1 MKLVRRDLRIAAGN
15 ARRRMTAAIARWIEE
30 CTSVTDGGAVAP
42 DRAWE
47 CFRDWV
53 REQQA
58 VSRSDESLTGVLNDD
73 LFHSVMEAERP
84 ARGALYLVTIDPS
97 FVARGRCGPKIRHF
111 ALDRV
116 D

>member
-1 MKLVRRDLRIAAGN
+1 M
-15 ARRRMTAAIARWIEE
+15 
-30 CTSVTDGGAVAP
+30 TDGGAVAP

-97 FVARGRCGPKIRHF
+97 FVAVKKKPVRPAPKPKAVLPRKK
-111 ALDRV
+111 
-116 D
+116 